1 MTIILICLCVF
12 MLIAMIALVIYFRSQ
27 IARAAEMSER
37 NFRLMA
43 SESADAGARNLTRAN
58 AEQLS
63 ALLSPLR
70 MRLEDFNRALEKSHT
85 DASAARRSLADQI
98 ERLERL
104 NLTIGEEA
112 RNLSTALR
120 GNNRVQG
127 RWGETFLETLLEQA
141 GLKKGVNFET
151 QVTRDADGRA
161 IRDDDGRHLR
171 PDMVI
176 RLPGDRCV
184 VVDAKTSLS
193 AYLDFCETS
202 GDEAAEAAARHVASV
217 RRHIDGLASRNYSAN
232 VESAVDQVLMFIP
245 NDAALILALDTDRDL
260 AAYALA
266 RHITLV
272 SPSQIAGMV
281 QLVAQMW
288 RKDNQDRNAAE
299 IARLGGLLYDS
310 LAGFVA
316 DMQNVERNI
325 SLAAKACDAA
335 LSRLSSGPRSVL
347 ARAERLRSL
356 GARAS
361 RRMPLRGAGSERLF
375 SEEDGEL
382 GTEDRN

>member
-1 MTIILICLCVF
+1 
-12 MLIAMIALVIYFRSQ
+12 
-27 IARAAEMSER
+27 
-37 NFRLMA
+37 
-43 SESADAGARNLTRAN
+43 
-58 AEQLS
+58 
-63 ALLSPLR
+63 
-70 MRLEDFNRALEKSHT
+70 
-85 DASAARRSLADQI
+85 
-98 ERLERL
+98 
-104 NLTIGEEA
+104 
-112 RNLSTALR
+112 
-120 GNNRVQG
+120 
-127 RWGETFLETLLEQA
+127 
-141 GLKKGVNFET
+141 
-151 QVTRDADGRA
+151 
-161 IRDDDGRHLR
+161 
-171 PDMVI
+171 
-176 RLPGDRCV
+176 
-184 VVDAKTSLS
+184 
-193 AYLDFCETS
+193 
-202 GDEAAEAAARHVASV
+202 
-217 RRHIDGLASRNYSAN
+217 
-232 VESAVDQVLMFIP
+232 MFIP

-288 RKDNQDRNAAE
+288 RKENQDRNAAE

-325 SLAAKACDAA
+325 SLAAKACEAA

-361 RRMPLRGAGSERLF
+361 RRMPLRGAGSESLF
-375 SEEDGEL
+375 TEEDGEL